1 VRHGEILEE
10 KLIPHH
16 MEGGERHIPLD
27 ESLQVTVAGA
37 EATYEVQHQGA
48 VRHRLAEIAK
58 GVL

>member
-37 EATYEVQHQGA
+37 EAT
-48 VRHRLAEIAK
+48 
-58 GVL
+58 